1 MALKQLFNEEHF
13 NKFIDLFEDDLKNNR
28 EPYYKFPKCN
38 SYKMQLLLNLLT
50 ASHHTYIQVE
60 IKDNETKLE
69 SLKYKMRI
77 NKICSY
83 KLLLHCLK
91 NYTFEYIE
99 NLDLLNHYNGNDRI
113 VNSTYSIHNK
123 KIPLYL
129 SPEYRE
135 FIRPYDYNKLNSPL
149 NRTIYDNLLHKTVK
163 EFETYFKTIPQ
174 IINSQKKIVR
184 WYKQQ
189 LTVRKTRLL
198 LTSYR
203 QLNKRKF
210 QLPTDI
216 ICNKIL
222 KLNY

>member
-1 MALKQLFNEEHF
+1 MALKQLLNEEHF
-13 NKFIDLFEDDLKNNR
+13 NKFINLFEDDLKNNR

-38 SYKMQLLLNLLT
+38 SYKMQLVLNLLT

-69 SLKYKMRI
+69 NLKYKMRI

-113 VNSTYSIHNK
+113 VNSIYSIHK
-123 KIPLYL
+123 KRIPIDL
-129 SPEYRE
+129 SSTE

-149 NRTIYDNLLHKTVK
+149 NKTIYDKILIKTVN
-163 EFETYFKTIPQ
+163 EFEAYFKKIPQ
-174 IINSQKKIVR
+174 IINSQKKIVS
-184 WYKQQ
+184 WYRQQ
-189 LTVRKTRLL
+189 SKIRKTRLL
-198 LTSYR
+198 ITSYCR
-203 QLNKRKF
+203 LNKIKL
-210 QLPTDI
+210 QLPTEI

-222 KLNY
+222 KINY